1 MQHPADHSYWH
12 LILQLLKHVSLR
24 RRFQIVVLFALMLV
38 VSVAELFSIGAVLPF
53 LGVLTAPESVFKH
66 SMAQPLI
73 HALNIT
79 EPKQL
84 LTFLTFMFGVAAV
97 VSGGLRLLL
106 SWTQIRLSYALGADF
121 SAEIYK
127 RTLYQPYAVH
137 LNRNTSEVIAGVT
150 SKADGIVHQTVM
162 PSLTIVSSVVM
173 MATVLVAL
181 MTVEPVVT
189 AAAILSF
196 GSIYAV
202 VIVVTKKRLSIDG
215 NLINRQQSRVIKA
228 LQEALGGIRDVLIDG
243 TQSLYCQIYRDADW
257 RLRKAQSNI
266 AFVAVSPR
274 YIVEAL
280 GMALIAAMA
289 YMLAIQPGGLGT
301 AIPVIGMLALAAQ
314 RMLPLLQQAFAS
326 WSNIRGGKSAL
337 NDVVDFLNQ
346 PLPADADK
354 PEPMSLP
361 FHHSISFDS
370 VGFQYGKNLP
380 WVLHGLNLTIPKSS
394 RIGFIGTTGS
404 GKSTLLD
411 IVMGLLT
418 ANHGSLKIDDIEIN
432 TLNCRSWQKHIAHV
446 PQSIFLA
453 DASIA
458 ENIAFGIPADQ
469 IDLNGIRQA
478 AEKAQMAETIESWQ
492 DKYKTLV
499 GERGVR
505 LSGGQRQRIGIARAL
520 YKNADVIVFDEATS
534 ALDGETE
541 QAVMESIKNL
551 GDDLTVLIVAHR
563 VTTLRDCTQVVELS
577 NGRVKRIGSYQE
589 IIQTLEQK

>member
-1 MQHPADHSYWH
+1 MQNPADHSYLH

-24 RRFQIVVLFALMLV
+24 RRFQIVVLFTLMLV

-66 SMAQPLI
+66 PMAQPLI

-84 LTFLTFMFGVAAV
+84 LTFLTLMFGVAAV
-97 VSGGLRLLL
+97 VSGSLRLLL
-106 SWTQIRLSYALGADF
+106 SWTQIRLSYVLGADF

-181 MTVEPVVT
+181 MALEPVVT

-202 VIVVTKKRLSIDG
+202 VIAVTKKRISIDG

-346 PLPADADK
+346 PFPADADK
-354 PEPMSLP
+354 PEPLSLP

-418 ANHGSLKIDDIEIN
+418 TNHGSLKIDDIEIN
-432 TLNCRSWQKHIAHV
+432 ALNCRSWQKHIAHV

-469 IDLNGIRQA
+469 IDLNRVRQA

-534 ALDGETE
+534 ALDGGTE
-541 QAVMESIKNL
+541 YAVMESIKNL

-577 NGRVKRIGSYQE
+577 NGRVKKIGSYQE
-589 IIQTLEQK
+589 IIQTIEQK

>member
-1 MQHPADHSYWH
+1 MQYPANHSYWH
-12 LILQLLKHVSLR
+12 LILQLLKHVSFR
-24 RRFQIVVLFALMLV
+24 RRIQIVVLFLLMLV
-38 VSVAELFSIGAVLPF
+38 ASVAELCSIGAVLPF

-66 SMAQPLI
+66 HMAQPLI

-84 LTFLTFMFGVAAV
+84 LVFLTLMFGIAAV

-127 RTLYQPYAVH
+127 RTLYQSYAVH

-162 PSLTIVSSVVM
+162 PSLTIISSVVM

-181 MTVEPVVT
+181 MTVEPMVT
-189 AAAILSF
+189 TAAILSF
-196 GSIYAV
+196 GTIYAV
-202 VIVVTKKRLSIDG
+202 VIALTKKRISIDG

-266 AFVAVSPR
+266 AFVAISPR

-289 YMLAIQPGGLGT
+289 YMLAIQTGGLGT

-337 NDVVDFLNQ
+337 NDVVHFLNQ
-346 PLPADADK
+346 ALPADADK
-354 PEPMSLP
+354 PGPTSLA
-361 FHHSISFDS
+361 FHHSITFDG
-370 VGFQYGKNLP
+370 VGFQYGPNLP
-380 WVLHGLNLTIPKSS
+380 WVLHGLNLTIRKRS

-411 IVMGLLT
+411 IVMGLLSPSI
-418 ANHGSLKIDDIEIN
+418 GGLRIDNIQIN
-432 TLNCRSWQKHIAHV
+432 ALNCRAWQKHIAHV

-453 DASIA
+453 DATIA
-458 ENIAFGIPADQ
+458 ENIAFGVPKDQ
-469 IDLNGIRQA
+469 IDWKRVKLA
-478 AEKAQMAETIESWQ
+478 AENAQIADTVESWQ
-492 DKYKTLV
+492 EKYRTLV

-541 QAVMESIKNL
+541 FAVMESIKNL
-551 GDDLTVLIVAHR
+551 SEDLTVLIVAHR
-563 VTTLRDCTQVVELS
+563 LTTLRDCTQVVELS
-577 NGRVKRIGSYQE
+577 NGQVKRIGSYHE
-589 IIQTLEQK
+589 IIQTTE

>member
-1 MQHPADHSYWH
+1 M
-12 LILQLLKHVSLR
+12 
-24 RRFQIVVLFALMLV
+24 VVLFALMLV

-53 LGVLTAPESVFKH
+53 LGVLTAPESIFKH
-66 SMAQPLI
+66 PMTQPLI

-79 EPKQL
+79 ESKQL
-84 LTFLTFMFGVAAV
+84 LTFLTLMFGIAAV

-137 LNRNTSEVIAGVT
+137 LNRNTSEIIAGVT
-150 SKADGIVHQTVM
+150 QKADDIVHQTLL
-162 PSLTIVSSVVM
+162 PSLIIISSVVM
-173 MATVLVAL
+173 MVTVLVAL

-189 AAAILSF
+189 AAATLSF

-202 VIVVTKKRLSIDG
+202 VIAVTKKRLSIDG

-243 TQSLYCQIYRDADW
+243 TQSVYCQIYRDADW
-257 RLRKAQSNI
+257 RLRKAQSNV

-289 YMLAIQPGGLGT
+289 YMLAIELGGLGT

-326 WSNIRGGKSAL
+326 WSNIRGGKSVL
-337 NDVVDFLNQ
+337 NDVLDFLNQ

-354 PEPMSLP
+354 PEPISLD
-361 FHHSISFDS
+361 FHHSIRFDS
-370 VGFQYGKNLP
+370 VGFQYGPNLP
-380 WVLHGLNLTIPKSS
+380 WVLHGLNLTIPKRS

-418 ANHGSLKIDDIEIN
+418 INHGSLKIDNIEIN
-432 TLNCRSWQKHIAHV
+432 SLNCRSWQKHIAHV

-453 DASIA
+453 DTSIA
-458 ENIAFGIPADQ
+458 ENIAFGTPSEQ
-469 IDLNGIRQA
+469 IDLNRVRQA
-478 AEKAQMAETIESWQ
+478 AEKAKIADTIESWKE
-492 DKYKTLV
+492 KYKTLV

-520 YKNADVIVFDEATS
+520 YKTADVIVFDEATS

-589 IIQTLEQK
+589 IIQAIQQK

>member
-1 MQHPADHSYWH
+1 M
-12 LILQLLKHVSLR
+12 QLLKHVSFR
-24 RRFQIVVLFALMLV
+24 RRIQIVVLFVLMLV
-38 VSVAELFSIGAVLPF
+38 ASVAELCSIGAVLPF

-66 SMAQPLI
+66 PMAQPLI

-84 LTFLTFMFGVAAV
+84 LVFLTLMFGIAAV

-106 SWTQIRLSYALGADF
+106 NWTQIRLSYALGADF

-127 RTLYQPYAVH
+127 RTLYQTYAVH

-181 MTVEPVVT
+181 MAVEPVVT

-196 GSIYAV
+196 GLIYAV
-202 VIVVTKKRLSIDG
+202 VIAVTKKRLSIDG
-215 NLINRQQSRVIKA
+215 KLINGQQSRVIKA

-266 AFVAVSPR
+266 AFVAISPR

-301 AIPVIGMLALAAQ
+301 AIPLIGMLALAAQ

-337 NDVVDFLNQ
+337 SDVVDFLNQ

-354 PEPMSLP
+354 PEPMSLA
-361 FHHSISFDS
+361 FHESITFDG
-370 VGFQYGKNLP
+370 VGFRYGQNLP
-380 WVLHGLNLTIPKSS
+380 WVLHDLNLTIPKRS

-411 IVMGLLT
+411 IVMGLLSPS
-418 ANHGSLKIDDIEIN
+418 HGRLKIDGSEIN
-432 TLNCRSWQKHIAHV
+432 AFNCRAWQKHIAHV

-469 IDLNGIRQA
+469 IDWDRVRLA
-478 AEKAQMAETIESWQ
+478 AEKAQMDDTIESWQ
-492 DKYKTLV
+492 EKYRTLV

-541 QAVMESIKNL
+541 HAVMESIKNL
-551 GDDLTVLIVAHR
+551 GNDLTVLIVAHR
-563 VTTLRDCTQVVELS
+563 LTTLRDCTQVVELS
-577 NGRVKRIGSYQE
+577 NGRVKRMGSYQE
-589 IIQTLEQK
+589 IIQTIEQK

>member
-12 LILQLLKHVSLR
+12 LILQLLRHVSFR
-24 RRFQIVVLFALMLV
+24 RRFQIMVLFFLMLV
-38 VSVAELFSIGAVLPF
+38 ASVAELCSIGAVLPF

-66 SMAQPLI
+66 HMAQPLI

-79 EPKQL
+79 EPNQL
-84 LTFLTFMFGVAAV
+84 LIFLTLMFGIAAV
-97 VSGGLRLLL
+97 ISGGLRLLL
-106 SWTQIRLSYALGADF
+106 NWTQIRLSYALGADF

-127 RTLYQPYAVH
+127 RTLYQPYSVH

-173 MATVLVAL
+173 MATVLAAL
-181 MTVEPVVT
+181 MAVEPTVT
-189 AAAILSF
+189 ATAILSF
-196 GSIYAV
+196 GTIYAL
-202 VIVVTKKRLSIDG
+202 VIAVTKKRLSIDS
-215 NLINRQQSRVIKA
+215 NLINRQQSRIIKA

-266 AFVAVSPR
+266 AFVAISPR

-337 NDVVDFLNQ
+337 NEVVDFLNQ
-346 PLPADADK
+346 PLPADADN
-354 PEPMSLP
+354 PEPKSLA
-361 FHHSISFDS
+361 FHYSITFDS
-370 VGFQYGKNLP
+370 VGFQYGPNLP
-380 WVLHGLNLTIPKSS
+380 WVLHGLNLTIPKRS

-411 IVMGLLT
+411 IVMGLLSPS
-418 ANHGSLKIDDIEIN
+418 HGKLKIDDLEIN
-432 TLNCRSWQKHIAHV
+432 ALSSRSWQKHIAHV

-453 DASIA
+453 DSTIA
-458 ENIAFGIPADQ
+458 ENIAFGVPKNH
-469 IDLNGIRQA
+469 IDWKRVRLA
-478 AEKAQMAETIESWQ
+478 AEKAQIADTIESWQ
-492 DKYKTLV
+492 EKYRTLV

-520 YKNADVIVFDEATS
+520 YKDADVIVFDEATS

-541 QAVMESIKNL
+541 RAVMESIKNL
-551 GDDLTVLIVAHR
+551 SDDLTVLIVAHR
-563 VTTLRDCTQVVELS
+563 LTTLRDCTHVVELS
-577 NGRVKRIGSYQE
+577 NGQIKRTGSYQE
-589 IIQTLEQK
+589 IIQTTE

>member
-1 MQHPADHSYWH
+1 MQTSINPSFFD
-12 LILQLLKHVSLR
+12 LMLRLLRHVTIR

-38 VSVAELFSIGAVLPF
+38 VSVAELFSIGAVVPF
-53 LGVLTAPESVFKH
+53 LGVLTAPESVFKYEL
-66 SMAQPLI
+66 AQPLI

-79 EPKQL
+79 EPEQL
-84 LTFLTFMFGVAAV
+84 LTFLTLIFGIAAV
-97 VSGGLRLLL
+97 VSGSLRLLL

-137 LNRNTSEVIAGVT
+137 LKRNTSEVIAGVT

-162 PSLTIVSSVVM
+162 PSLTIVSSLVM

-181 MTVEPVVT
+181 MALEPRVT
-189 AAAILSF
+189 TIAILSF
-196 GSIYAV
+196 GTIYAV
-202 VIVVTKKRLSIDG
+202 VIAVTKKRISIDG
-215 NLINRQQSRVIKA
+215 NLINRQQTRVIKA

-243 TQSLYCQIYRDADW
+243 TQNLYCQIYRDADW

-266 AFVAVSPR
+266 AFVAISPR
-274 YIVEAL
+274 YIVESL

-289 YMLAIQPGGLGT
+289 YMLAIQPGGLRA

-326 WSNIRGGKSAL
+326 WSNIRSGKSAL

-354 PEPMSLP
+354 PEPVSLA
-361 FHHSISFDS
+361 FHHGISFDG
-370 VGFQYGKNLP
+370 VGFQYGQNLP
-380 WVLHGLNLTIPKSS
+380 WVLHGLNLTIPKRS

-411 IVMGLLT
+411 IAMGLLT
-418 ANHGSLKIDDIEIN
+418 ANHGSLKIDDIKIN
-432 TLNCRSWQKHIAHV
+432 TLNCRAWQKHIAHV
-446 PQSIFLA
+446 PQSIFLT

-458 ENIAFGIPADQ
+458 ENIAFGIPAEQ
-469 IDLNGIRQA
+469 IDLNRVRQA
-478 AEKAQMAETIESWQ
+478 AEKAQMADTIESWQ
-492 DKYKTLV
+492 EKYKTLV

-541 QAVMESIKNL
+541 RAVMESIKNL
-551 GDDLTVLIVAHR
+551 SDDLTILIVAHR
-563 VTTLRDCTQVVELS
+563 LTTLRDCTQVVELS
-577 NGRVKRIGSYQE
+577 NGQVKRIGSYQE
-589 IIQTLEQK
+589 IIQTIEQK

>member
-1 MQHPADHSYWH
+1 MQNPADYSYWH
-12 LILQLLKHVSLR
+12 LILQLLKHVSFR
-24 RRFQIVVLFALMLV
+24 RRVQIVVLFVLMLIA
-38 VSVAELFSIGAVLPF
+38 SVAELCSIGAVLPF
-53 LGVLTAPESVFKH
+53 LGVLTAPESVFEH
-66 SMAQPLI
+66 PMAQPMI
-73 HALNIT
+73 HALDIT

-84 LTFLTFMFGVAAV
+84 LVFLTLMFGIAAV

-106 SWTQIRLSYALGADF
+106 NWTQIRLSYALGADF

-127 RTLYQPYAVH
+127 RTLYQQYSVH

-173 MATVLVAL
+173 MVTVLVAL
-181 MTVEPVVT
+181 MAVEPTVT
-189 AAAILSF
+189 ATAILSF
-196 GSIYAV
+196 GTIYAV
-202 VIVVTKKRLSIDG
+202 VIALTKKRISIDG
-215 NLINRQQSRVIKA
+215 NLINRQQTRVIKA

-337 NDVVDFLNQ
+337 SDVVDFLNQ

-354 PEPMSLP
+354 PEPTLLT
-361 FHHSISFDS
+361 FHHSITFDA
-370 VGFQYGKNLP
+370 VGFQYGPKLP
-380 WVLHGLNLTIPKSS
+380 WVLHGLNLTISKHS

-411 IVMGLLT
+411 IVMGLLSPS
-418 ANHGSLKIDDIEIN
+418 HGGLRIDGIEIN
-432 TLNCRSWQKHIAHV
+432 ALNCRAWQKHIAHV

-458 ENIAFGIPADQ
+458 ENIAFGIPLDQ
-469 IDLNGIRQA
+469 IDWDRVRLA
-478 AEKAQMAETIESWQ
+478 AEKAQMADTIESWQ
-492 DKYKTLV
+492 EKYRTLV

-541 QAVMESIKNL
+541 HAVMESIKNL
-551 GDDLTVLIVAHR
+551 SDDLTVLIVAHR
-563 VTTLRDCTQVVELS
+563 LTTLRDCTQVVELS

-589 IIQTLEQK
+589 IIQTIEQK

>member
-1 MQHPADHSYWH
+1 MQYPANHSYWH
-12 LILQLLKHVSLR
+12 LILQLLKHVSFR
-24 RRFQIVVLFALMLV
+24 RRIQIVVLFLLMLV
-38 VSVAELFSIGAVLPF
+38 ASVAELCSIGAVLPF

-66 SMAQPLI
+66 HMAQPLI

-84 LTFLTFMFGVAAV
+84 LVFLTLIFGIVAI

-162 PSLTIVSSVVM
+162 PSLTIISSVVM

-181 MTVEPVVT
+181 MTIEPMVT

-196 GSIYAV
+196 GAIYAV
-202 VIVVTKKRLSIDG
+202 VMTVTKKRLSIDG
-215 NLINRQQSRVIKA
+215 NLINRQQSRIIKA

-266 AFVAVSPR
+266 AFVAISPR

-337 NDVVDFLNQ
+337 NDVVHFLNQ
-346 PLPADADK
+346 ALPADADK
-354 PEPMSLP
+354 PEPTSLA
-361 FHHSISFDS
+361 FHHSITFDG
-370 VGFQYGKNLP
+370 VGFQYGPNLP
-380 WVLHGLNLTIPKSS
+380 WVLHGLNLTIRKRS

-411 IVMGLLT
+411 IVMGLLSPSI
-418 ANHGSLKIDDIEIN
+418 GGLRIDNIEIN
-432 TLNCRSWQKHIAHV
+432 ALNCRAWQKHIAHV

-453 DASIA
+453 DATIA
-458 ENIAFGIPADQ
+458 ENIAFGVPKDQ
-469 IDLNGIRQA
+469 IDWKRVKLA
-478 AEKAQMAETIESWQ
+478 AENAQIADTVESWQ
-492 DKYKTLV
+492 EKYRTLV

-541 QAVMESIKNL
+541 HAVMESIKNL
-551 GDDLTVLIVAHR
+551 SEDLTVLIVAHR
-563 VTTLRDCTQVVELS
+563 LTTLRDCTQVVELS
-577 NGRVKRIGSYQE
+577 NGQVKRIGSYHE
-589 IIQTLEQK
+589 IIQTTE

>member
-1 MQHPADHSYWH
+1 MQNLADHSYWQ

-66 SMAQPLI
+66 PMAQPLI

-84 LTFLTFMFGVAAV
+84 LTFLTFTFGVAAV

-150 SKADGIVHQTVM
+150 SKANGIVHQTVV

-181 MTVEPVVT
+181 MAVEPVVT

-202 VIVVTKKRLSIDG
+202 VIAVTKKRLSIDG

-280 GMALIAAMA
+280 GVALIAAMA

-354 PEPMSLP
+354 PEPLSLP

-380 WVLHGLNLTIPKSS
+380 WVLHGLNLTIPKRS

-418 ANHGSLKIDDIEIN
+418 ANHGRLKIDDIEIN

-453 DASIA
+453 DVSIA

-469 IDLNGIRQA
+469 IDLNRVRQA

-551 GDDLTVLIVAHR
+551 GGDLTVLIVAHR

>member
-1 MQHPADHSYWH
+1 MQYPADHSYWH

-84 LTFLTFMFGVAAV
+84 LIFLTFMFGVAAV

-106 SWTQIRLSYALGADF
+106 SWTQIRLCYALGADF

-137 LNRNTSEVIAGVT
+137 LNRNSSEVIAGVT
-150 SKADGIVHQTVM
+150 SKADGIVHHTVM
-162 PSLTIVSSVVM
+162 PSLTIASSVVM

-181 MTVEPVVT
+181 ITVEPVVT

-202 VIVVTKKRLSIDG
+202 VIAVTKKRLSIDG
-215 NLINRQQSRVIKA
+215 SLINRQQSRVIKA

-266 AFVAVSPR
+266 AFVAVCPR

-280 GMALIAAMA
+280 GVALIAAIA
-289 YMLAIQPGGLGT
+289 YTLAIQPGGLGA

-314 RMLPLLQQAFAS
+314 RVLPLLQQAFAS
-326 WSNIRGGKSAL
+326 WSSIRGGKSGLIDAL
-337 NDVVDFLNQ
+337 DYLNQ
-346 PLPADADK
+346 AVTINTDK
-354 PEPMSLP
+354 PEPPALP
-361 FHHSISFDS
+361 FEYSMVFEG

-411 IVMGLLT
+411 IVMGLLSPS
-418 ANHGSLKIDDIEIN
+418 HGRLKIDGSEIN
-432 TLNCRSWQKHIAHV
+432 AFNCRAWQKHIAHV

-469 IDLNGIRQA
+469 IDLNRVRQA

-534 ALDGETE
+534 ALDVETE

-589 IIQTLEQK
+589 VIQNIEQK

>member
-1 MQHPADHSYWH
+1 
-12 LILQLLKHVSLR
+12 
-24 RRFQIVVLFALMLV
+24 
-38 VSVAELFSIGAVLPF
+38 
-53 LGVLTAPESVFKH
+53 
-66 SMAQPLI
+66 
-73 HALNIT
+73 
-79 EPKQL
+79 
-84 LTFLTFMFGVAAV
+84 
-97 VSGGLRLLL
+97 
-106 SWTQIRLSYALGADF
+106 
-121 SAEIYK
+121 
-127 RTLYQPYAVH
+127 
-137 LNRNTSEVIAGVT
+137 
-150 SKADGIVHQTVM
+150 M
-162 PSLTIVSSVVM
+162 PSLTIASSLVM
-173 MATVLVAL
+173 MATVFLALIAVAP
-181 MTVEPVVT
+181 MAT
-189 AAAILSF
+189 AAAIFSF
-196 GSIYAV
+196 GTIYAV
-202 VIVVTKKRLSIDG
+202 VIAVTKKRISIDG
-215 NLINRQQSRVIKA
+215 NLINRQQARVIKA

-280 GMALIAAMA
+280 GMALIAVMA
-289 YMLAIQPGGLGT
+289 YVLAIQPGGLVT

-337 NDVVDFLNQ
+337 SDVVDFLDQ
-346 PLPADADK
+346 PLPADADS

-361 FHHSISFDS
+361 FHHSISFENL
-370 VGFQYGKNLP
+370 GFQYGQNLP
-380 WVLHGLNLTIPKSS
+380 WVLHGLNLNIPKRS

-418 ANHGSLKIDDIEIN
+418 ANNGRLKIDDIEIN
-432 TLNCRSWQKHIAHV
+432 TTNCRSWQKHIAHV

-469 IDLNGIRQA
+469 IDLNRVRQA

-551 GDDLTVLIVAHR
+551 GDDLTLLIVAHR

-589 IIQTLEQK
+589 IIQNIEQK

>member
-1 MQHPADHSYWH
+1 MQHPADHSYWN

-84 LTFLTFMFGVAAV
+84 STFLTFMFGVAAV

-202 VIVVTKKRLSIDG
+202 VIAVTKKRLSIDG

-326 WSNIRGGKSAL
+326 WSSIRGGKSGLIDAL
-337 NDVVDFLNQ
+337 DYLNQ
-346 PLPADADK
+346 AVTINTDK
-354 PEPMSLP
+354 PEPPALP
-361 FHHSISFDS
+361 FEYSMVFEG
-370 VGFQYGKNLP
+370 VGFQYGQNLP
-380 WVLHGLNLTIPKSS
+380 WVLHGFNLTILKRS

-418 ANHGSLKIDDIEIN
+418 VNHGSLKIDDIEIN
-432 TLNCRSWQKHIAHV
+432 ALNCRSWQKHIAHV

-458 ENIAFGIPADQ
+458 ENIAFGIPPDQ
-469 IDLNGIRQA
+469 IDLNRVRQA

-589 IIQTLEQK
+589 IIQTIKQK